1 MSDNLQTS
9 ERVTAP
15 PSIALAMMALKLA
28 DSREYGCKNGDFS
41 LQPRAWASDSNG
53 QTLGASG
60 EFYAILDR
68 ISRGEQ
74 P

>member
-1 MSDNLQTS
+1 MPTS
-9 ERVTAP
+9 QSIGKGT
-15 PSIALAMMALKLA
+15 PSIALAMMAMKLA
-28 DSREYGCKNGDFS
+28 DSRVYGCPLGAFS
-41 LQPRAWASDSNG
+41 LQPREWATDSHG

-68 ISRGEQ
+68 ISAGEA